1 MNEDAQQVA
10 AVAVAGVIVVAGI
23 YLLLMAGVG
32 FVNAQNKMNWCQ
44 WKNGDSYG
52 IDSKETG
59 KRWEPNAL
67 ALGFTG
73 ECVDPGDKGL

>member
-1 MNEDAQQVA
+1 MNEDTAQII
-10 AVAVAGVIVVAGI
+10 AGIVGAVIVIGTL
-23 YLLLMAGVG
+23 YLIIMAGVG

-44 WKNGDSYG
+44 WENGDPYG
-52 IDSKETG
+52 TDSKETG